1 MVTLTGR
8 ARMDIQALERL
19 VKGRRSIRQWKKEE
33 ISDELLRKAVEL
45 ATWAPNGGNYQG
57 WLFVIVKNKGVVGK
71 MANAVQSAADKIAS
85 WPEAMSWQEDV
96 KRYQKNASYF
106 RNAPACIGVFISDYQ
121 SVMDKV
127 LIARESFD
135 PEAKNIMGFRRSAPT
150 AIQSAAAAVTTMLL
164 VFHQMGLG
172 AVWLGAPLMAKKEIE
187 TLLKVPANFSL
198 TSLIAVGHPDE
209 SPQRERKPVDQVL
222 EFLY

>member
-1 MVTLTGR
+1 
-8 ARMDIQALERL
+8 MDIQALEGL

-57 WLFVIVKNKGVVGK
+57 WRFVIVKNKGVAWK

-135 PEAKNIMGFRRSAPT
+135 SEAKNIMGFRRSAPT

-164 VFHQMGLG
+164 VFHQMDLG

>member
-1 MVTLTGR
+1 
-8 ARMDIQALERL
+8 MDIQALERL
-19 VKGRRSIRQWKKEE
+19 VKGRRSIRQWKRGELP
-33 ISDELLRKAVEL
+33 DELLKKAVEL

-57 WLFVIVKNKGVVGK
+57 WHFIIVKKKEMIEK

-85 WPEAMSWQEDV
+85 WPEAMSWQEEV
-96 KRYQKNASYF
+96 RRYQKNSSYF
-106 RNAPACIGVFISDYQ
+106 RNASVCIGVFISDYQ